1 MTFLLILLFAGLTVD
16 DINAD
21 ADRYVEIHSG
31 KKYNVEAI
39 MDDPLYEISIQSGP
53 MKYTETLSRRADTL
67 FIDKRILTLG
77 IIKMSMKY
85 SPSRPRIVLPV
96 EHNDTLLY
104 RGTERFLGM
113 KNDIKSYLIT
123 EFAYPDY
130 RISAI
135 TVRKSRADTSI
146 IRIDSTGTI
155 SYISVTLPFP
165 ILYRLLGFKQRKLEF
180 VPYEQ

>member
-21 ADRYVEIHSG
+21 ADHYIEIHSG
-31 KKYNVEAI
+31 KQYIVQAI
-39 MDDPLYEISIQSGP
+39 MNDPLYEISIQSGP
-53 MKYTETLSRRADTL
+53 MRYIETLARRADTL
-67 FIDKRILTLG
+67 FIDKRILKLG
-77 IIKMSMKY
+77 IIRVSMKY
-85 SPSRPRIVLPV
+85 SPPRPRIVLPV

-113 KNDIKSYLIT
+113 KNEINSYLIT
-123 EFAYPDY
+123 DFVDPDY

-165 ILYRLLGFKQRKLEF
+165 MLYRLLGFKQRKLEF